1 MLLESFENILSLLCT
16 IVGLLYCVFQYIE
29 IPKRGLRLLIGFF
42 LAKFLSE
49 YYWTI
54 YVLVMHADPDVSG
67 FTAYLGWNISYL
79 CLFLAV
85 LCMRREGARR
95 FFHPVMLAPILTNVR

>member
-67 FTAYLGWNISYL
+67 FTAYLG
-79 CLFLAV
+79 
-85 LCMRREGARR
+85 
-95 FFHPVMLAPILTNVR
+95 